1 MFKRS
6 AGGSI
11 GKWSNDYWNIT
22 AYRKKNIGRVAE
34 KLLEGYLRN
43 LLGEEEWAFLGGQES
58 RFVRLGALSS
68 VLKFAADNLQG
79 NGRRAFMA
87 QIVDAC
93 GYGGQ
98 RWIEERLHWNRGTIR
113 KGQQALRCGVPIADD
128 FSKRGRKKIET
139 HLEHLTSDIKNI
151 ADPVSQADPTFRT
164 TQVYIPLTA
173 KAVRKAL
180 IVEKGYADSDLPTE
194 RTILSKLN
202 ALGYRPKKVAKSK
215 PKKKIPETD
224 AIFDRVHLLNRQADR
239 TNGTLRISM
248 DAKAAIKVGLFSRGG
263 QNRRGVR
270 ALDHDFKPDAV
281 LSLFGFLLPAHNE
294 NHFYFSDS
302 KVTADFIIDALE
314 SLWPSLEETY
324 HPHTLVLNMDNGPE
338 NNSHRTQFIKRIVD
352 FAHHHS
358 VTVRL
363 AYYPPYHSKYNPI
376 ERVWGILE
384 NHWNG
389 ELLDSVDKV
398 LGLANTMTWNGC
410 SPQIHML
417 EGEYSAGVKLSN
429 AEMKEYESL
438 LYRMPG
444 LEKWSVD
451 IQPSPN

>member
-1 MFKRS
+1 MGES
-6 AGGSI
+6 SGVQ
-11 GKWSNDYWNIT
+11 SNDCWHIT
-22 AYRKKNIGRVAE
+22 EYRKKNFGQVAG
-34 KLLEGYLRN
+34 KLLEGYLIN
-43 LLGEEEWAFLGGQES
+43 LIGEGGERVFRSGQES
-58 RFVRLGALSS
+58 RFVHPGALEN
-68 VLKFAADNLQG
+68 VLIFAADNLKG

-87 QIVDAC
+87 QTVDAC

-98 RWIEERLHWNRGTIR
+98 RWVEQRLHWNRGTIR
-113 KGQQALRCGVPIADD
+113 KGQQELRCGVPVADD
-128 FSKRGRKKIET
+128 FSKRGRKKAEA
-139 HLEHLTSDIKNI
+139 HLEHLISDIKEI

-164 TQVYIPLTA
+164 THIYIPLTA

-180 IVEKGYADSDLPTE
+180 IVERGYTDDALPTE
-194 RTILSKLN
+194 RTIATKLN
-202 ALGYRPKKVAKSK
+202 TLNYRLKKVAKSK

-224 AIFDRVHLLNRQADR
+224 AIFEQVHQLNRQADN
-239 TNGTLRISM
+239 TDGILRISM

-263 QNRRGVR
+263 RNRRGER
-270 ALDHDFKPDAV
+270 AIDHDFKPDAV
-281 LSLFGFLLPAHNE
+281 LSLFGFLLPAHNQ

-314 SLWPSLEETY
+314 SLWPSLKETY
-324 HPHTLVLNMDNGPE
+324 HPHTLVLNLDNGPE
-338 NNSHRTQFIKRIVD
+338 NHSRRTQFIKRIVD
-352 FAHHHS
+352 FAHQNS

-398 LGLANTMTWNGC
+398 LGLANTMTWNGN
-410 SPQIHML
+410 SPQIHFL
-417 EGEYSAGVKLSN
+417 EGEYTVGAKLSK

-438 LYRMPG
+438 LHRMPG

-451 IQPSPN
+451 IQPSAN